1 MKVDSLELIV
11 RLERTKIRPV
21 EWLNYHH
28 LLYFWATVRHGGI
41 TKAAAKLRLRPPTL
55 SAQIGQLEEALGEPL
70 FSREGRR
77 LVPTDAGRMVYGYA
91 DEIFSLGR
99 ELLDT
104 VKRGTGPS
112 RLRLVVGVADAIP
125 KLVALRLLE
134 PALAISEPVRVVCRE
149 GRHEKLLAALA
160 IHELDLVLS
169 DAPTSASLGL
179 RVFNHLL
186 GECGVTFLA
195 ARSVAASLKG
205 RFPKNLDGAPFVL
218 PTDDSSLR
226 RSLDAWFDTH
236 GIRPAIVG
244 EFEDSAL
251 LKAFGQKGFGV
262 FAVPSVIEGELASQ
276 GGTRILGRTE
286 EIRERFYAISAER
299 RLVHPAVLAIRAAA
313 RNDLFA

>member
-1 MKVDSLELIV
+1 M
-11 RLERTKIRPV
+11 

-28 LLYFWATVRHGGI
+28 LHYFWATVRHGGI
-41 TKAAAKLRLRPPTL
+41 TKAAAELRLRPPTL
-55 SAQIGQLEEALGEPL
+55 SAQIRQLEETLGERL

-77 LVPTDAGRMVYGYA
+77 LVLTDTGRTVHGYA

-125 KLVALRLLE
+125 KIVALRLLE

-149 GRHEKLLAALA
+149 GRQEKLLAALA

-195 ARSVAASLKG
+195 ARSVAAGLKG

-262 FAVPSVIEGELASQ
+262 FAVPSVIEHEVASQ
-276 GGTRILGRTE
+276 GGARLLGRTE

-299 RLVHPAVLAIRAAA
+299 RLKHPAVIALSEAA
-313 RNDLFA
+313 RTRLFG